1 MIHRRYTHIYNSSFF
16 FLQDGE
22 KELLNNKKEK
32 NSYETK
38 QKISIR
44 KEKFLNVKDNFM
56 LHTQRTLLKS
66 TEKGKTLYCQT
77 CQSTTL

>member
-16 FLQDGE
+16 FSLGW
-22 KELLNNKKEK
+22 KELLKNKKEK
-32 NSYETK
+32 HSYETK
-38 QKISIR
+38 RKISIVE
-44 KEKFLNVKDNFM
+44 EKFNIKDNFM

-77 CQSTTL
+77 